1 MDTDKGISMSLGS
14 LFGVSTKRIII
25 CFFGGGGGGYS
36 VALCLFE
43 ASKLC
48 IFFWHTSALSS
59 PLYPHRE
66 ELIGP
71 T

>member
-25 CFFGGGGGGYS
+25 FFVGAGGYS
-36 VALCLFE
+36 VALLFFQ

-48 IFFWHTSALSS
+48 IFFFHTSALNS